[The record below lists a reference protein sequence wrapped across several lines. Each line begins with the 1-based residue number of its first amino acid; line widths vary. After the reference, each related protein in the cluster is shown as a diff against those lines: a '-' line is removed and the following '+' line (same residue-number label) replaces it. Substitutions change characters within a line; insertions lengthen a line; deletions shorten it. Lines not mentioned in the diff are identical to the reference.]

1 MEITGTI
8 QSYSQTTYFKN
19 EKTTSE
25 ESFSSYLK
33 TTEKISSNMSEEE
46 QKQFEEKNAL
56 GIQRYNT
63 WFKNDEDHYFEGTVL
78 ERDENLR
85 NDFIE
90 YLSQMDQREFTML
103 NIKLW
108 SSFSSGLVEDENG
121 NIVPGNH
128 PKNVKE
134 EFASIGS
141 IKSYFEDEID
151 TLEKNAQKFGGDP
164 SEMINLL
171 SDVLSFFKGNSVEDD
186 DTSSKKEETAQK
198 EEENIEE
205 TKALYED
212 ILSLLR
218 TGFTVSELETIQKLL
233 IELKEKIK
241 EGNYSKSEVEQMLS
255 KAEKEIALL
264 QKRVSGEVIIQ
275 SKDNNLNSEEN
286 SLDEDSKNFLQR
298 IEKAMTTIN
307 SLAVS
312 KNIREDSA
320 NESEIFQM
328 ITKFKQ

>member
-1 MEITGTI
+1 MEISLDT
-8 QSYSQTTYFKN
+8 QMFSQTTYSKK

-25 ESFSSYLK
+25 DSFSSYLK
-33 TTEKISSNMSEEE
+33 TTQEISSNMSEEE

-63 WFKNDEDHYFEGTVL
+63 WFKNDNGHYFDGTVL
-78 ERDENLR
+78 QRDENLR

-90 YLSQMDQREFTML
+90 YISGMDDREFLML
-103 NIKLW
+103 NVNLW

-121 NIVPGNH
+121 NIVSGNP

-134 EFASIGS
+134 EFSSLGS
-141 IKSYFEDEID
+141 IKRYFEDEID
-151 TLEKNAQKFGGDP
+151 TLEQNAQKFGGDP

-212 ILSLLR
+212 ILSLLK
-218 TGFTVSELETIQKLL
+218 TGFTTSELETIQKLL
-233 IELKEKIK
+233 IELKEKSK
-241 EGNYSKSEVEQMLS
+241 EGNYSKSEVEEMLS
-255 KAEKEIALL
+255 NAEKEIAKL
-264 QKRVSGEVIIQ
+264 QKRVSGEVVI
-275 SKDNNLNSEEN
+275 KNNENSLSSEEN

-298 IEKAMTTIN
+298 IEKAMKTIDT
-307 SLAVS
+307 LALS
-312 KNIREDSA
+312 KDIRENSA
-320 NESEIFQM
+320 KESEILQM
-328 ITKFKQ
+328 INQFKQ